1 MIHMRDRMFDVD
13 VVVYLACRMSGR
25 SKPAMV
31 KEAKEAVAMLAK
43 YNIRCIS
50 PVLEENVENTPG
62 PLIPF
67 SDEELGREW
76 RKDKEFIKQC
86 HVVLDLSSASKIRS
100 EGAVH
105 EFGYAR
111 YALFKPVVRLFPNGL
126 GPSITKLEDCL
137 VVETLEQAG
146 IEILTRWGTRTQRIS
161 WRLRERI
168 VWKWFKLLRLQF
180 LGFFR

>member
-1 MIHMRDRMFDVD
+1 MFDVD

-25 SKPAMV
+25 SKAVMI
-31 KEAKEAVAMLAK
+31 KEAKEAVATLSK
-43 YNIRCIS
+43 YGIKCIS
-50 PVLEENVENTPG
+50 PVLEENIEDKPEILV
-62 PLIPF
+62 PF
-67 SDEELGREW
+67 SDEELLREW

-86 HVVLDLSSASKIRS
+86 HVVLDLSSASRIRS

-111 YALFKPVVRLFPNGL
+111 YALFKPVARLFPNGL

-137 VVETLEQAG
+137 VVQSLDEAG
-146 IEILTRWGTRTQRIS
+146 IEILSRWGTKAQRIS

-168 VWKWFKLLRLQF
+168 VWKWIKLFKLQLFGLIR
-180 LGFFR
+180 

>member
-1 MIHMRDRMFDVD
+1 MFSTD

-25 SKPAMV
+25 SRPVMI
-31 KEAKEAVAMLAK
+31 KEAKEAVETLAK
-43 YNIRCIS
+43 YGIKCIS
-50 PVLEENVENTPG
+50 PVLEENIEDTPG
-62 PLIPF
+62 LLIPF
-67 SDEELGREW
+67 SDEELLREW

-86 HVVLDLSSASKIRS
+86 HVVLDLSSASRIRS

-111 YALFKPVVRLFPNGL
+111 YALFKPVARLFPNGL

-137 VVETLEQAG
+137 VVQTLDEAG
-146 IEILTRWGTRTQRIS
+146 LEILTRWGTRWSRIK

-168 VWKWFKLLRLQF
+168 VFKWIKLFRLQLFGLLR
-180 LGFFR
+180 

>member
-1 MIHMRDRMFDVD
+1 MFKVD

-25 SKPAMV
+25 SRQVMI
-31 KEAKEAVAMLAK
+31 KEAREAVATLSK
-43 YNIRCIS
+43 YGIKCIS
-50 PVLEENVENTPG
+50 PVLEELDHIENKPG
-62 PLIPF
+62 LLIPF
-67 SDEELGREW
+67 SDEELLREW

-111 YALFKPVVRLFPNGL
+111 YALFKPVARLFPNGL

-137 VVETLEQAG
+137 VVQSLDEAG
-146 IEILTRWGTRTQRIS
+146 IEILTRWGTRFQRIS

-168 VWKWFKLLRLQF
+168 VWKWMKLFKLQLFGLIR
-180 LGFFR
+180 